1 LPRCPRPTASPRLHR
16 PGTQPAAPCHVTLDI
31 RHHHPYTSLCGIIP
45 SVVESLPRLLR
56 LAVGSPVQ
64 RGDATKMRFPRAIWL
79 GILILALVAVA
90 FLFYQRQRLSIE
102 PSQIT
107 LPADGAEHNAL
118 RIGFPG
124 FWFDGSWSG
133 GFWFGGT
140 VSEDLNAPKL
150 RLLESRPGI
159 LEGVL
164 LAPVNPG
171 HTDLHLT
178 WRHHTIL
185 VPVTFLFDPSDSFAD
200 GTPDFLRLHTAPDR
214 QAFRGW
220 FTSIA
225 EAQADQPKLPAEID
239 DCAALL
245 RFAYREA
252 LHAHDETW
260 LNSHPTD
267 SSLPS
272 IRQYVYP
279 QTPLGA
285 NLFRV
290 RPGPFLPQDLSNGGF
305 AQFADA
311 RTLMERNTYLVGR
324 NLRVAR
330 PGDLIFYRQLDQN
343 SPYDVPGATPHHSPF
358 HSMIFCG
365 EAGVV
370 YHTGPIHQG
379 KGEMRRL
386 LLSDLLHHPDV
397 RWRPLPENANFL
409 GVYRWNIL
417 REGD

>member
-1 LPRCPRPTASPRLHR
+1 M
-16 PGTQPAAPCHVTLDI
+16 
-31 RHHHPYTSLCGIIP
+31 CGIIP
-45 SVVESLPRLLR
+45 SVVGSLPR
-56 LAVGSPVQ
+56 LAVGSSVQ
-64 RGDATKMRFPRAIWL
+64 MEDATKMGYPRAIWL
-79 GILILALVAVA
+79 GILTLGLVAVA
-90 FLFYQRQRLSIE
+90 FLAYRRQRLSIE

-107 LPADGAEHNAL
+107 LPADGAEHHAL

-124 FWFDGSWSG
+124 L
-133 GFWFGGT
+133 WFGDT
-140 VSEDLNAPKL
+140 VSQNVNAPKL

-171 HTDLHLT
+171 HTNLHLT

-200 GTPDFLRLHTAPDR
+200 GTPDFLRLHTAQDR

-225 EAQADQPKLPAEID
+225 EAQADRPKLPAEID

-260 LNSHPTD
+260 LNSHPMEAP
-267 SSLPS
+267 LPS
-272 IRQYVYP
+272 IRQYMYP

-290 RPGPFLPQDLSNGGF
+290 RPGPFLPEDLGNGSF

-311 RTLMERNTYLVGR
+311 RTLMERNTYLIGR
-324 NLRVAR
+324 DLRVAR
-330 PGDLIFYRQLDQN
+330 PGDIIFYRQLDQD

-365 EAGVV
+365 ESGVV

-386 LLSDLLHHPDV
+386 LLSDLLHHPDT

>member
-1 LPRCPRPTASPRLHR
+1 
-16 PGTQPAAPCHVTLDI
+16 V
-31 RHHHPYTSLCGIIP
+31 
-45 SVVESLPRLLR
+45 
-56 LAVGSPVQ
+56 
-64 RGDATKMRFPRAIWL
+64 RFPHAARTARWL
-79 GILILALVAVA
+79 GGAGFVLGLIASGLAISYHQQHV
-90 FLFYQRQRLSIE
+90 SIE
-102 PSQIT
+102 PGQII
-107 LPADGAEHNAL
+107 LSADGAEHDAL
-118 RIGFPG
+118 RIRVPRS
-124 FWFDGSWSG
+124 WFS
-133 GFWFGGT
+133 GT
-140 VSEDLNAPKL
+140 VTVVSGPKL
-150 RLLESRPGI
+150 RLLESKDSSGHTVLDGI
-159 LEGVL
+159 L
-164 LAPVNPG
+164 LAPVTPG
-171 HTDLHLT
+171 QVELHLR
-178 WRHHTIL
+178 WRHRNFL
-185 VPVTFLFDPSDSFAD
+185 VPVTFLFDPSDSFGD
-200 GTPDFLRLHTAPDR
+200 GTPDFLRLHTAQDR

-220 FTSIA
+220 FISIA

-260 LNSHPTD
+260 LSRHLTESPR
-267 SSLPS
+267 PS

-290 RPGPFLPQDLSNGGF
+290 RPGPFLPQDLGNGSF

-311 RTLMERNTYLVGR
+311 RTLMERNTFLVGR
-324 NLRVAR
+324 DLRLAR

-343 SPYDVPGATPHHSPF
+343 SPYDVPDATQYHSPF

-365 EAGVV
+365 EDGVV
-370 YHTGPIHQG
+370 YHTGPIHPG

-386 LLSDLLHHPDV
+386 QLSDLLHHPDA
-397 RWRPLPENANFL
+397 RWHPLPENANFL

>member
-1 LPRCPRPTASPRLHR
+1 
-16 PGTQPAAPCHVTLDI
+16 
-31 RHHHPYTSLCGIIP
+31 
-45 SVVESLPRLLR
+45 
-56 LAVGSPVQ
+56 
-64 RGDATKMRFPRAIWL
+64 
-79 GILILALVAVA
+79 
-90 FLFYQRQRLSIE
+90 
-102 PSQIT
+102 
-107 LPADGAEHNAL
+107 
-118 RIGFPG
+118 
-124 FWFDGSWSG
+124 
-133 GFWFGGT
+133 
-140 VSEDLNAPKL
+140 
-150 RLLESRPGI
+150 
-159 LEGVL
+159 
-164 LAPVNPG
+164 
-171 HTDLHLT
+171 
-178 WRHHTIL
+178 
-185 VPVTFLFDPSDSFAD
+185 VTFLLDPSDSYAD
-200 GTPDFLRLHTAPDR
+200 GTPDFLRLHTAQDR

-225 EAQADQPKLPAEID
+225 EGQADQPKLPAEID

-260 LNSHPTD
+260 L
-267 SSLPS
+267 SSNLTETPLPS

-290 RPGPFLPQDLSNGGF
+290 RPGPFSPEDLGNGSF

-324 NLRVAR
+324 DLRQAH

-343 SPYDVPGATPHHSPF
+343 SPYDVPGATPQHSPF

-365 EAGVV
+365 ESGVV

-386 LLSDLLHHPDV
+386 LLSDLLHHPDT

>member
-1 LPRCPRPTASPRLHR
+1 M
-16 PGTQPAAPCHVTLDI
+16 TLDI
-31 RHHHPYTSLCGIIP
+31 LRHHPDASLCGIIP
-45 SVVESLPRLLR
+45 SVVETS
-56 LAVGSPVQ
+56 AVPME
-64 RGDATKMRFPRAIWL
+64 DARKTGFTPALWL
-79 GILILALVAVA
+79 GILALILVAVA
-90 FLFYQRQRLSIE
+90 FLAYQRQRLSIE
-102 PSQIT
+102 PSQVI

-124 FWFDGSWSG
+124 FRFGGSWFEGSWFG
-133 GFWFGGT
+133 RVWFGGT
-140 VSEDLNAPKL
+140 VSENRNTPKL
-150 RLLESRPGI
+150 RLLESRPGM

-171 HTDLHLT
+171 HTNLHLT

-200 GTPDFLRLHTAPDR
+200 GTPDLLRLHTAQDR
-214 QAFRGW
+214 QAFRSW

-225 EAQADQPKLPAEID
+225 QAQADQPKLPAEID

-245 RFAYREA
+245 RFAYRET
-252 LHAHDETW
+252 LHAHDEAW
-260 LNSHPTD
+260 LVSHSMETPQ
-267 SSLPS
+267 PS

-290 RPGPFLPQDLSNGGF
+290 RPGPFLPEDLTSGAF

-324 NLRVAR
+324 DLRRAR
-330 PGDLIFYRQLDQN
+330 PGDLLFYRQLDQN
-343 SPYDVPGATPHHSPF
+343 SPYDVPGVTPHHSPF

-365 EAGVV
+365 ESGVV

-386 LLSDLLHHPDV
+386 LLNDLLHHPDA

>member
-1 LPRCPRPTASPRLHR
+1 M
-16 PGTQPAAPCHVTLDI
+16 
-31 RHHHPYTSLCGIIP
+31 
-45 SVVESLPRLLR
+45 E
-56 LAVGSPVQ
+56 
-64 RGDATKMRFPRAIWL
+64 DATKIGFPRAIWL
-79 GILILALVAVA
+79 GILTLTLVAVA
-90 FLFYQRQRLSIE
+90 FLVYQRQRLSIE
-102 PSQIT
+102 PSQVT

-118 RIGFPG
+118 RLGFPR
-124 FWFDGSWSG
+124 FWFAGSW
-133 GFWFGGT
+133 FGDT
-140 VSEDLNAPKL
+140 VSENGNPPKL

-164 LAPVNPG
+164 LAPVKPG
-171 HTDLHLT
+171 HTDLRLT

-185 VPVTFLFDPSDSFAD
+185 VPVTFLFDPSDSYAD
-200 GTPDFLRLHTAPDR
+200 GTPDFLRLHTAQDR
-214 QAFRGW
+214 QAFRAW

-225 EAQADQPKLPAEID
+225 EGQADRPKLPAEID

-260 LNSHPTD
+260 LISHPMETP
-267 SSLPS
+267 LPS

-290 RPGPFLPQDLSNGGF
+290 RPGPFSPEDLGNGSF

-311 RTLMERNTYLVGR
+311 RTLIERNTYLVGR
-324 NLRVAR
+324 DLRQAR

-365 EAGVV
+365 ESGVV

-386 LLSDLLHHPDV
+386 LLSDLLHHPDT